1 MINQVYLKG
10 TWNRGTLYQPYPSKR
25 LEVYM
30 DNKCARY
37 WNTEESEDRDTA
49 SSRHGYII
57 TYAEGTIAW
66 KSQLQAEVA
75 LSSTESEY
83 TGLSNV
89 LRETIPSVEL
99 LKEINRLKVIKVKA
113 LEHQVVS
120 LLIICEG
127 QPNINSSHLHY
138 RTMCLL
144 SDQASQ

>member
-1 MINQVYLKG
+1 
-10 TWNRGTLYQPYPSKR
+10 
-25 LEVYM
+25 M

-49 SSRHGYII
+49 RSRHGYII

-99 LKEINRLKVIKVKA
+99 LKEINRLK
-113 LEHQVVS
+113 
-120 LLIICEG
+120 CEG
-127 QPNINSSHLHY
+127 HPNINSSHLHY